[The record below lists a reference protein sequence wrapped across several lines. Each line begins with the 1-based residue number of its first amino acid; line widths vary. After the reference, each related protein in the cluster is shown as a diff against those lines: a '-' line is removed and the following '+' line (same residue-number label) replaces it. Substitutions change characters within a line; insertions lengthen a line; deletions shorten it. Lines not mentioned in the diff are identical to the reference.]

1 MGVAEE
7 RLHAEHVLAHR
18 GFGQVC
24 AHVAEGVAHIL
35 DGGDAQAAFWE
46 PSQEGLAVTSKF
58 RWVWAEPSQDF
69 SSASSDS
76 ARVALTRVI
85 GKLVGTL
92 GHMETTC
99 FRCSI
104 ISNQ

>member
-1 MGVAEE
+1 
-7 RLHAEHVLAHR
+7 
-18 GFGQVC
+18 
-24 AHVAEGVAHIL
+24 
-35 DGGDAQAAFWE
+35 
-46 PSQEGLAVTSKF
+46 
-58 RWVWAEPSQDF
+58 VWAEPSQDF